1 MVNHK
6 YDTRFKYNPKNYNDD
21 FINDTDVIED
31 KIFDEKKFSKL
42 LYQKFPS
49 KFTLEKLE
57 NFKNPKKNK
66 IKKLK
71 NIKINILNKEKN
83 NDLPKKKYYFNKL
96 KRNCISPTNS
106 NSNIVKKSKL
116 DEYCENKSFKIFLN
130 KTYED
135 ENKIINNDICSDN
148 YNSDNE
154 NSDNDSES
162 LNEYDNESELSYKS
176 ESDKVVSEDKK
187 MIKEYKNIFKSD
199 NDSIGYF
206 KKLNKDD
213 KKNLLEKLKDLNEK
227 ASIPTP
233 YEVHVINS
241 NIDEKYKISVFSKI
255 KNLANL
261 SKDTSST
268 EYIKLKNWIDIFMK
282 IPFNN
287 YCSLPITISD
297 GISHCKDYMINA
309 KNILDNAAYGLNDAK
324 MQLLQFIAQL
334 INNPD
339 ANGMVLGIK
348 GPMGT
353 GKTTL
358 IKDGISKI
366 LNRPFH
372 FIPLAGIRD
381 GTYFEGHSY
390 TYEGSRHGKIV
401 DILIQTKCMNPIIYG
416 DELDKVSSTNLGDEI
431 IGILTHLTD
440 VTQSSQFNDKYF
452 SELNFNLNKV
462 IYIFSYNDENAI
474 SPILRDRM
482 YKIETTGYSTEDKLV
497 IAKSHLIPKII
508 KELNANFNIKLSDE
522 NIKFIIN
529 NYTDNE
535 KGVRNLKRCL
545 ETIYNKLNLYNLVND
560 NNDFKDTF
568 FKNFKYD
575 DNVNENMIKILLS
588 SFTDKTNNVP
598 FGMYN

>member
-6 YDTRFKYNPKNYNDD
+6 YDTRFKYNPKSYNDD
-21 FINDTDVIED
+21 FIDDTEIIED
-31 KIFDEKKFSKL
+31 EIFDKKKFSKL

-49 KFTLEKLE
+49 KFTLEKS
-57 NFKNPKKNK
+57 KNPKKK
-66 IKKLK
+66 FKKLK
-71 NIKINILNKEKN
+71 NIKINILNKEKI

-96 KRNCISPTNS
+96 KRNCTSPTNS
-106 NSNIVKKSKL
+106 NGNIVKKSKL
-116 DEYCENKSFKIFLN
+116 DEHYENKSFKIFLN

-135 ENKIINNDICSDN
+135 ENKIINNDNSNCSD
-148 YNSDNE
+148 SE
-154 NSDNDSES
+154 NSDNDSET
-162 LNEYDNESELSYKS
+162 LNEYDTESELSYRS
-176 ESDKVVSEDKK
+176 ESDNSDKILSEDKT
-187 MIKEYKNIFKSD
+187 MIKEYKNIFKSN

-206 KKLNKDD
+206 KKLNLDD
-213 KKNLLEKLKDLNEK
+213 KKKLLEKLKDLNEK
-227 ASIPTP
+227 ATIPTP

-255 KNLANL
+255 KTLANL
-261 SKDTSST
+261 SNDTSST
-268 EYIKLKNWIDIFMK
+268 EFIKLKNWIDIFMK

-287 YCSLPITISD
+287 YCSLPITIND
-297 GISHCKDYMINA
+297 GISNCKDYMINA
-309 KNILDNAAYGLNDAK
+309 KNILDNAVYGLNDAK

-334 INNPD
+334 INNPH
-339 ANGMVLGIK
+339 ANGLVLGIK

-482 YKIETTGYSTEDKLV
+482 YKIETLGYSTEDKLV

-588 SFTDKTNNVP
+588 SFTSKTNNVP

>member
-6 YDTRFKYNPKNYNDD
+6 YDTRFKYNPKSYNDD
-21 FINDTDVIED
+21 FIDDTEIIENE
-31 KIFDEKKFSKL
+31 IFDKKKFSKL

-49 KFTLEKLE
+49 KFTLEKC
-57 NFKNPKKNK
+57 KNPKKK
-66 IKKLK
+66 FKKLK
-71 NIKINILNKEKN
+71 NIKINIINKEKN

-106 NSNIVKKSKL
+106 NSNILKKSKL
-116 DEYCENKSFKIFLN
+116 DEHYENKSFKIFLN
-130 KTYED
+130 KSYKD
-135 ENKIINNDICSDN
+135 KNKIINNDKCSDN
-148 YNSDNE
+148 Y

-162 LNEYDNESELSYKS
+162 LNEYETESDLSYRS
-176 ESDKVVSEDKK
+176 ESDNSDKILSENRK

-213 KKNLLEKLKDLNEK
+213 KKNLLKKLKNLNEK

-241 NIDEKYKISVFSKI
+241 NIEEKYKISVFSKI

-268 EYIKLKNWIDIFMK
+268 EYIKLKNWIDIFIK

-287 YCSLPITISD
+287 YCSLPITIND

-339 ANGMVLGIK
+339 ANGLVLGIK

-416 DELDKVSSTNLGDEI
+416 DELDKVSTTNLGDEI

-482 YKIETTGYSTEDKLV
+482 YKIETAGYSTEDKLV

-560 NNDFKDTF
+560 NNDFKETF

-588 SFTDKTNNVP
+588 SFTSKTNNVP

>member
-1 MVNHK
+1 
-6 YDTRFKYNPKNYNDD
+6 
-21 FINDTDVIED
+21 
-31 KIFDEKKFSKL
+31 
-42 LYQKFPS
+42 
-49 KFTLEKLE
+49 
-57 NFKNPKKNK
+57 
-66 IKKLK
+66 
-71 NIKINILNKEKN
+71 
-83 NDLPKKKYYFNKL
+83 
-96 KRNCISPTNS
+96 
-106 NSNIVKKSKL
+106 
-116 DEYCENKSFKIFLN
+116 
-130 KTYED
+130 
-135 ENKIINNDICSDN
+135 
-148 YNSDNE
+148 
-154 NSDNDSES
+154 
-162 LNEYDNESELSYKS
+162 
-176 ESDKVVSEDKK
+176 
-187 MIKEYKNIFKSD
+187 
-199 NDSIGYF
+199 
-206 KKLNKDD
+206 
-213 KKNLLEKLKDLNEK
+213 
-227 ASIPTP
+227 
-233 YEVHVINS
+233 
-241 NIDEKYKISVFSKI
+241 
-255 KNLANL
+255 LANL

-287 YCSLPITISD
+287 YCSLPITIND
-297 GISHCKDYMINA
+297 GISQCKDYMINA
-309 KNILDNAAYGLNDAK
+309 KNILDNAVYGLNDAK

-334 INNPD
+334 INNPH
-339 ANGMVLGIK
+339 ANGLVLGIK

-482 YKIETTGYSTEDKLV
+482 YKIETAGYNNEDKLV

-560 NNDFKDTF
+560 NKDFKDTF

-588 SFTDKTNNVP
+588 SFTGKTNNVP